1 MAKHG
6 KSLLQLL
13 VDFVLLCLVSLGVI
27 GTVFKLLMPDG
38 WFEVFIQELWQFD
51 AKLLLATPV
60 FILITFI
67 LAKYWLRDVS
77 VKSSLGDWIM
87 YAWMG
92 LGVYFAVQL
101 LATGSW

>member
-38 WFEVFIQELWQFD
+38 WFEVFIKELWQLD
-51 AKLLLATPV
+51 AKLLLATPL
-60 FILITFI
+60 FILIVFI
-67 LAKYWLRDVS
+67 FAKRWLGDVA
-77 VKSSLGDWIM
+77 VKSSLGNWIM
-87 YAWMG
+87 YAWMALG
-92 LGVYFAVQL
+92 LYFAIKL

>member
-27 GTVFKLLMPDG
+27 GTVIKLLMPDG
-38 WFEVFIQELWQFD
+38 WFEVFAQEFWQLD
-51 AKLLLATPV
+51 VRLMLATPIFV
-60 FILITFI
+60 LVAFIF
-67 LAKYWLRDVS
+67 AKRWLGDVS

-87 YAWMG
+87 YGWMALG
-92 LGVYFAVQL
+92 LYFAIKL
-101 LATGSW
+101 LVTGSW